1 MLRLASDKERLFYE
15 KELYPLQDEVL
26 RTIKTEKLYL
36 SGGTALSRF
45 HYNHRYSD
53 DLDFFFD
60 GYNFK
65 QEEFGITVRE
75 ILNDLSEKF
84 EVESVVKSDLFIR
97 AFVKNKETV
106 LKLEFIF
113 ENYKCVGNRERSG
126 NVLIDSKEN
135 LAVNKLTTI
144 YDRRTVKD
152 YVDLF
157 FLLKEFDLQS
167 VAKWAEHKIVPLDY
181 EDVLT
186 AFSSFKLEGT
196 ALMIKE
202 ICENEFNSF
211 VKELLKRMVEYA
223 HNR

>member
-1 MLRLASDKERLFYE
+1 MLRVASKEERSFYE
-15 KELYPLQDEVL
+15 QKLYPLQDEVL
-26 RTIKTEKLYL
+26 KTIKTGKLYL

-65 QEEFGITVRE
+65 QEEFGITVNG
-75 ILNDLSEKF
+75 ILNTISEKF
-84 EVESVVKSDLFIR
+84 EVEAITKSDLFIR
-97 AFVKNKETV
+97 AFVKNSETV

-113 ENYKCVGNRERSG
+113 ENYKCVGIREKSQG
-126 NVLIDSKEN
+126 VIIDSKEN
-135 LAVNKLTTI
+135 LSVNKLTTI

-157 FLLKEFDLQS
+157 FLLKEFDLKS

-186 AFSSFKLEGT
+186 AFASFKLEGT
-196 ALMIKE
+196 ALLIKE
-202 ICENEFNSF
+202 IKEEEFNGF
-211 VKELLKRMVEYA
+211 VKNLLKEMVEYA
-223 HNR
+223 YNR